1 MSKIKSDFLEKDGPV
16 IGILVLPPDH
26 IQDQIKN
33 SGQRIT
39 GIHIRAIIDTG
50 AESSSISIKTLE
62 ELNLVPH
69 NMRPRISAHGK
80 NQQPVFDVVVQIQF
94 NQPKKDVNFKLEAAG
109 LDLDEFGIY
118 ALIGR
123 DILKHCKL
131 IYNGKVGNYE
141 LEFLG

>member
-1 MSKIKSDFLEKDGPV
+1 M
-16 IGILVLPPDH
+16 
-26 IQDQIKN
+26 
-33 SGQRIT
+33 
-39 GIHIRAIIDTG
+39 DTG

-62 ELNLVPH
+62 ELNLLPH
-69 NMRPRISAHGK
+69 NLRPRISAHGK

-94 NQPKKDVNFKLEAAG
+94 THPKKDVNFQLEVAG

-131 IYNGKVGNYE
+131 IYNGKDGNYE
-141 LEFLG
+141 LEFLGIDNLTQSK